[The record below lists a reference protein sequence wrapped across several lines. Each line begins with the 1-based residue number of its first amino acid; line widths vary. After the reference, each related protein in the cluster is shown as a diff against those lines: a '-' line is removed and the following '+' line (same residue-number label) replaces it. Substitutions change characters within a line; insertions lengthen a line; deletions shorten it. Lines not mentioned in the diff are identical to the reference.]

1 MKKYKVI
8 KDLFKL
14 SEQKDYIVGDTI
26 ELSIEEANELL
37 KFDLIEEIKKDK
49 K

>member
-14 SEQKDYIVGDTI
+14 SEQKDYSVGDTI
-26 ELSIEEANELL
+26 ELTIEEASELL
-37 KFDLIEEIKKDK
+37 KFDFIEEIKTK